1 MKKLFRSW
9 NEIDKCFYYFEN
21 GTYFFKGESSKILVD
36 DSLFDWR
43 NAEQFTGFK
52 DKNDNEIFERDKVK
66 AFGSHYEVVF
76 NDGAFYLKRENVH
89 HRLSRVIQDLEI
101 TGNIHEDE
109 SI

>member
-21 GTYFFKGESSKILVD
+21 GKYYASLDFKEELYSEVFNWK
-36 DSLFDWR
+36 
-43 NAEQFTGFK
+43 NADQYTGLK
-52 DKNDNEIFERDKVK
+52 DKNGNKIFEGDKVK

-89 HRLSRVIQDLEI
+89 HRLSRTIQDLEI
-101 TGNIHEDE
+101 IDSIHDK
-109 SI
+109 